1 MAIHWQ
7 TLARNPDLP
16 SAYLKAALNRK
27 ITGERLPEL
36 GLRCSLSADPR
47 HLAAY
52 RELCGFGE
60 GGMLPATYPH
70 VLAFALQMRLMT
82 DKSFPFPLLGLVHLR
97 NRIQVLRPLGGVAGV
112 RVSVHAQ
119 NLQRHEKG
127 VTFDLVTQVD
137 DPLGPLWQEHSAFLC
152 RHARIEGLQEPVHA
166 PAQHQDQA
174 LMEVHRWYAAADTGR
189 RYARVS
195 GDYNPIHLSA
205 LSARLF
211 GFPTA
216 IAHGMW
222 SLAQSVAAL
231 RERLPLSN
239 YQLAVEFHKPVRLPS
254 ELILRASA
262 AGLGG
267 QLALHGRDELLHMSG
282 TWGPLVL

>member
-7 TLARNPDLP
+7 TLAHNPDLP
-16 SAYLKAALNRK
+16 TAYFGALLNRK
-27 ITGERLPEL
+27 VTGKRLPEL
-36 GLRCSLSADPR
+36 GLRCNLSADPR

-52 RELCGFGE
+52 RQLCGFGE

-70 VLAFALQMRLMT
+70 VLAFALQMRLLT
-82 DKSFPFPLLGLVHLR
+82 DKTFPFPLLGMVHLR
-97 NRIQVLRPLGGVAGV
+97 NRIHVLRPLGGVAGV

-119 NLQRHEKG
+119 NLQAHEKG
-127 VTFDLVTQVD
+127 VTFELVTQVD
-137 DPLGPLWQEHSAFLC
+137 DPLGPLWQEHSTMLC
-152 RHARIEGLQEPVHA
+152 RDVEIEGTP
-166 PAQHQDQA
+166 PSIDQRPELA
-174 LMEVHRWYAAADTGR
+174 LVPVHRWYAAADTGR

-195 GDYNPIHLSA
+195 GDYNPIHLSE

-211 GFPTA
+211 GFPSA

-239 YQLAVEFHKPVRLPS
+239 YQLAVEFYKPVRLPS
-254 ELILRASA
+254 ELILSASA
-262 AGLGG
+262 GGPSG
-267 QLALHGRDELLHMSG
+267 QLELRGRNDLLHMTGS
-282 TWGPLVL
+282 WGPVAL

>member
-7 TLARNPDLP
+7 TLTRNPDLP
-16 SAYLKAALNRK
+16 SAYLKAAFNRK
-27 ITGERLPEL
+27 VTGERLPEL

-70 VLAFALQMRLMT
+70 VLAFALQMHLLT
-82 DKSFPFPLLGLVHLR
+82 DKHFPFPLLGLVHLR

-119 NLQRHEKG
+119 NLQAHDKG

-137 DPLGPLWQEHSAFLC
+137 DPLGPLWQEHSTMLC
-152 RHARIEGLQEPVHA
+152 RQASAEGSSHPVQATPRQPEP
-166 PAQHQDQA
+166 A
-174 LMEVHRWYAAADTGR
+174 LVAVHRWYAAADTGR

-222 SLAQSVAAL
+222 SLAQTVAAL
-231 RERLPLSN
+231 RERLPRSN

-254 ELILRASA
+254 ELILSASA
-262 AGLGG
+262 AGLDG
-267 QLALHGRDELLHMSG
+267 QLALHGRDDLLHMSG
-282 TWGPLVL
+282 TWGPVAQ